1 MALLAVIGASLLYGD
16 GVITPAISVLSAVEG
31 LTIASPRLSPLVL
44 PLTCGIL
51 VALFAIQ
58 RRGTGDVGK
67 LFGPV
72 MVVWFATMAGLGIY
86 HLIQKPEILVGPL
99 AASWGCLLPP
109 PWIPRHAHPRLGRP
123 GRDRR

>member
-1 MALLAVIGASLLYGD
+1 FRTRASQSGKVTGMALLAVIGASLLYGD

-31 LTIASPRLSPLVL
+31 LTVASPRLSPLVL

-58 RRGTGDVGK
+58 RRGTGDIGK

-72 MVVWFATMAGLGIY
+72 MAVWFFTMAGLGIY
-86 HLIQKPEILVGPL
+86 HIVQKPEIL
-99 AASWGCLLPP
+99 AA
-109 PWIPRHAHPRLGRP
+109 
-123 GRDRR
+123 